1 MTSGDKSSQCESW
14 NCWLA
19 SHTCLMWITDSAGAD
34 KQKTSTMNTLTM
46 QALLSCRATSA
57 HCPPPL
63 VTAAPWAPDESEQRQ
78 LTDRVGEFTTAGHLW
93 PRDDQST
100 SSHSL
105 IAGRLI
111 SSFEPGVSSARTPN
125 MSFPGPKIKPTTYS
139 SAASSKCLCAP
150 STCLLQLPDNLLT
163 FSLLTSNWLRYWHSP
178 CLHSISHLYIFLRS
192 FSDKIK
198 AEINM
203 T

>member
-1 MTSGDKSSQCESW
+1 MRAENVGWLPYLFDVNNRQRRRRQTENINNEYLDHAGLALMPSHISSLPS
-14 NCWLA
+14 
-19 SHTCLMWITDSAGAD
+19 
-34 KQKTSTMNTLTM
+34 STGHCSP
-46 QALLSCRATSA
+46 LSSC
-57 HCPPPL
+57 
-63 VTAAPWAPDESEQRQ
+63 PDESEQRQ

-163 FSLLTSNWLRYWHSP
+163 FSLLTSN
-178 CLHSISHLYIFLRS
+178 
-192 FSDKIK
+192 
-198 AEINM
+198 
-203 T
+203 